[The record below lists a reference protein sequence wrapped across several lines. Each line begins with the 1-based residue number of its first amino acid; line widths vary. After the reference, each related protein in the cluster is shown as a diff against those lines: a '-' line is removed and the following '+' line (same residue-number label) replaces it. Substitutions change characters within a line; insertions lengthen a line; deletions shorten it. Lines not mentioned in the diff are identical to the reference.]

1 MNVTITGGAGFIG
14 RKLASALL
22 ARGALTGA
30 GGKRE
35 PIGTLT
41 LFDAIAVAD
50 PDRRVR
56 GLVGDISSPADVA
69 RAIPPGTGCIFHL
82 AAIVSAGAEAD
93 FDLGY
98 RVNLDGTRHVLEAAR
113 ALPHPPRLVFASSI
127 AVYGA
132 PLPATVTDETIPV
145 PRTSYGGQK
154 LMGEY
159 LVNDYSRKGYVDG
172 RALRFPTVMV
182 RPGKPNRAAST
193 WASSIIREPL
203 SGQDAICPVRPDS
216 AMACLSPRQAVA
228 ALLRAAELPVSAL
241 GHARAILLP
250 GIRVTA
256 GEMAAAAERLGT
268 GRPLGR
274 VHWRPDAAIQAI
286 VDGWPGATFSARAA
300 ALGFT
305 ADGSIDDIVNTF
317 IADDLAAQIRGL
329 EKSA

>member
-22 ARGALTGA
+22 AQGKIVGATG
-30 GGKRE
+30 KPE
-35 PIGTLT
+35 TISSLT
-41 LFDAIAVAD
+41 LFDTVPVAD
-50 PDRRVR
+50 ADRRVR
-56 GLVGDISSPADVA
+56 SLVGDVTSAADVA
-69 RAIPPGTGCIFHL
+69 RAIPPDTGCVFHL
-82 AAIVSAGAEAD
+82 AAIVSSGAEAD

-113 ALPHPPRLVFASSI
+113 ALSRPPRLVFASSI

-132 PLPATVTDETIPV
+132 PLPATVTDETLPV

-159 LVNDYSRKGYVDG
+159 LVNDYSRKGFVDG
-172 RALRFPTVMV
+172 RSLRFPTVMV

-203 SGQDAICPVRPDS
+203 SGQDAVCPVRPGS
-216 AMACLSPRQAVA
+216 AMACISPRQAVA
-228 ALLRAAELPVSAL
+228 ALLRAAELPADAL

-256 GEMAAAAERLGT
+256 GEMAAAAERLGV
-268 GRPLGR
+268 GRPFGR
-274 VHWRPDAAIQAI
+274 IHWQADAAIQAI
-286 VDGWPGATFSARAA
+286 VDGWPGATYSARAA
-300 ALGFT
+300 ALGFA
-305 ADGSIDDIVNTF
+305 ADPSIDAIINAF

>member
-1 MNVTITGGAGFIG
+1 MIVTITGGAGFIG
-14 RKLASALL
+14 RKLAAALL
-22 ARGALTGA
+22 AQGRLTGPT
-30 GGKRE
+30 GVPE
-35 PIGTLT
+35 PIDKLI
-41 LFDAIAVAD
+41 LFDNVPAAGA
-50 PDRRVR
+50 DRRVQS
-56 GLVGDISSPADVA
+56 LVGDVTSAADVA
-69 RAIPPGTGCIFHL
+69 RAIPPGAGCIFHL
-82 AAIVSAGAEAD
+82 AAIVSSGAEAD

-98 RVNLDGTRHVLEAAR
+98 RVNLEGTRHVLEAAR
-113 ALPHPPRLVFASSI
+113 ALSQPPRLVFASSI

-132 PLPATVTDETIPV
+132 PLPATVTDDVLPV

-154 LMGEY
+154 LMSEF
-159 LVNDYSRKGYVDG
+159 LVNDYSRKGFLDG
-172 RALRFPTVMV
+172 RSLRFPTVMV

-203 SGQDAICPVRPDS
+203 SGQDAVCPVRPDS

-228 ALLRAAELPVSAL
+228 ALLRAAELPAEAL

-256 GEMAAAAERLGT
+256 GEMAAAAERLGA

-274 VHWRPDAAIQAI
+274 IHWQPDPAIQGI
-286 VDGWPGATFSARAA
+286 VDNWPGATYSARAA

-305 ADGSIDDIVNTF
+305 ADPSIDAIVNAF
-317 IADDLAAQIRGL
+317 IADDLAAQIRSL

>member
-1 MNVTITGGAGFIG
+1 VNVTITGGAGFIG
-14 RKLASALL
+14 RKLAAALL
-22 ARGALTGA
+22 AQGKVVGAS
-30 GGKRE
+30 GKPE
-35 PIGTLT
+35 PIDTLT
-41 LFDAIAVAD
+41 LFDTIPVAD

-56 GLVGDISSPADVA
+56 SLVGDVTSAADVA
-69 RAIPPGTGCIFHL
+69 HAIPSDTGCVFHL

-113 ALPHPPRLVFASSI
+113 SLPRPPRLVFASSI

-132 PLPATVTDETIPV
+132 PLPATVVDETLPV
-145 PRTSYGGQK
+145 PRTSYGSQK

-172 RALRFPTVMV
+172 RSLRFPTVMV

-203 SGQDAICPVRPDS
+203 SGQDAVCPVRPDS
-216 AMACLSPRQAVA
+216 AMACISPRQAVA
-228 ALLRAAELPVSAL
+228 ALLRAADLPASAL
-241 GHARAILLP
+241 GQARAILLP

-256 GEMAAAAERLGT
+256 GEMAAAAERLGS
-268 GRPLGR
+268 GRPFGR
-274 VHWRPDAAIQAI
+274 IHWQPDAAIQAI
-286 VDGWPGATFSARAA
+286 VDGWPGATFSARAEG
-300 ALGFT
+300 LGFT
-305 ADGSIDDIVNTF
+305 ADASIDAIVKAF
-317 IADDLAAQIRGL
+317 IADDLAAQIRSL